1 LQRPASAGI
10 ALAACGR
17 VRHTSSL
24 RPRPF
29 LFLFAALF
37 GLVASPAHA
46 AESLCDSSFQD
57 CRSPLINL
65 IRAEQVGIDVGFWFM
80 EDSRYVSEIIARKN
94 AGVPVRLIV
103 DPTANPTYPL
113 NANSLN
119 SFANAGVPMVKKVG
133 GGIMHFKMMLFAGQN
148 IVEFGS
154 ANYSPNAFVPVT
166 PYSNYVSETIFFE
179 DDPAIVNSFKTKVD
193 NIWTDTTNY
202 QVYANVTTRTRA
214 YPTYP
219 ISADMNFP
227 PGQDYAN
234 RAVKLYNAETQ
245 KIDVMMFRVTDRRHS
260 DAMIAAENRGIPIR
274 YIGETNEYRDPS
286 RLWVAWNM
294 DRMFAAGIPMRV
306 RGNQGENH
314 EKLILLYAQGLSIFG
329 SSNWTSPSANY
340 QQEHNYFTN
349 KNWMFVWFE
358 NQFERKW
365 NNTSPAGVTETE
377 PFVPLGPDKPKNVSV
392 ANGAVGVATT
402 GQKLKWY
409 GGPWA
414 HVYDVYFGTSS
425 NPPLFA
431 ASQALGPSE
440 TTSQNQSFTLPTL
453 IGGTTY
459 YWKIVSTTAANLT
472 KTGDIWSFTTAGS
485 PPPPPPPPPGATT
498 IVLWA
503 SKTPSADRHGNW
515 TPITDASASGG
526 SALSNPNLGAAKIS
540 PALASPTNYFEQT
553 FTVLHGTAYHL
564 WVRLRAGSNS
574 LSNDSVHVQF
584 SGSVDSLGSPQ
595 WRIGSTSSAEIVL
608 QAGTSDASVS
618 GWGWSDDGWDAPG
631 KPIYFAADGAQTV
644 RIQQREDGAI
654 VDEIVLSP
662 DTYLTASP
670 GVRDN
675 DTEVLPANDGSGSP
689 PPPPPPPPA
698 PDVVLWTADVPA
710 QAITGNWQ
718 PLTDATAAGG
728 VALSNPDG
736 GQAKISPALASP
748 SNFFE
753 MTFDATAGVAYHLWV
768 RMRAQNNSLA
778 NDSIHL
784 QFNDAVASDGT
795 AMMRIGTTDSAA
807 VVLQDGSNGAADH
820 GWGWSDNG
828 WDAPGVNIAFATT
841 GTHTIRVQQR
851 EDGAIVDQIVLSP
864 GTYLTTAPGARRD
877 DTTIISP

>member
-1 LQRPASAGI
+1 VNYHTPTHRIRP
-10 ALAACGR
+10 LL
-17 VRHTSSL
+17 V
-24 RPRPF
+24 F
-29 LFLFAALF
+29 LLFAALS
-37 GLVASPAHA
+37 GLFASRAH

-80 EDSRYVSEIIARKN
+80 EDSRYVTEIIARKN

-103 DPTANPTYPL
+103 DPRANPTYPL

-119 SFANAGVPMVKKVG
+119 SFANAGIPMVQKVG

-148 IVEFGS
+148 TVEFGS

-179 DDPAIVNSFKTKVD
+179 DDPVIVNSFKTKVD
-193 NIWTDTTNY
+193 NLWTDTTNY
-202 QVYANVTTRTRA
+202 QPYANITSRVRA

-227 PGQDYAN
+227 PGQDFAN
-234 RAVKLYNAETQ
+234 RDVKLYNAETQ
-245 KIDVMMFRVTDRRHS
+245 KIDVAMFRVTDQRQS
-260 DAMIAAENRGIPIR
+260 DGMIAAQKRGIPIR

-306 RGNQGENH
+306 RASEGENH
-314 EKLILLYAQGLSIFG
+314 DKLVLLYAQGLTIFG
-329 SSNWTSPSANY
+329 SSNWTSPSANS

-349 KNWMFVWFE
+349 KNWIFVWFQD
-358 NQFERKW
+358 QFDRKW
-365 NNTSPAGVTETE
+365 NNSNPSGTAETE
-377 PFVPLGPDKPKNVSV
+377 PFVPLGPDKPTNVSV

-402 GQKLKWY
+402 AQKLKWY

-414 HVYDVYFGTSS
+414 HVYDVYFGTSPT
-425 NPPLFA
+425 PPLFA
-431 ASQALGPSE
+431 ADQALGPSE

-459 YWKIVSTTAANLT
+459 YWKIVSKTAANLT
-472 KTGDIWSFTTAGS
+472 KTGDTWSFTTAGA
-485 PPPPPPPPPGATT
+485 PPPPPPPPPGVTT
-498 IVLWA
+498 LVLWA
-503 SKTPSADRHGNW
+503 SNTPSGNIHGNW
-515 TPITDASASGG
+515 TRITDATASGG
-526 SALSNPNLGAAKIS
+526 AALSNPNLGASKIS
-540 PALASPTNYFEQT
+540 PALANPTNYFEQT
-553 FTVLHGTAYHL
+553 FTVFHGTAYHL

-574 LSNDSVHVQF
+574 LSNDSVNVQF
-584 SGSVDSLGSPQ
+584 SGSTDSAGSPH
-595 WRIGSTSSAEIVL
+595 WRIGSTSSAEVVL
-608 QAGTSDASVS
+608 QAGSSDTSDS

-631 KPIYFAADGAQTV
+631 MPIYFAADGVQTV
-644 RIQQREDGAI
+644 RVQQREDGAI

-662 DTYLTASP
+662 DTYLTAAP

-675 DTEVLPANDGSGSP
+675 DTTILPANDGSGSP
-689 PPPPPPPPA
+689 PPPPPPPPSE
-698 PDVVLWTADVPA
+698 PDVVLWTANVAPS
-710 QAITGNWQ
+710 AITGNWQ
-718 PLTDATAAGG
+718 ALSDTTAAGG
-728 VALSNPDG
+728 DAMWNPDA

-753 MTFDATAGVAYHLWV
+753 MTFNAKAGLPYHLWI
-768 RMRAQNNSLA
+768 RMRAQNNSLS
-778 NDSIHL
+778 NDSVAL
-784 QFNDAVASDGT
+784 QFSDSVDSGGSPIIR
-795 AMMRIGTTDSAA
+795 MGTTGSAE
-807 VVLQDGSNGAADH
+807 VVLQDGSSGAADH
-820 GWGWSDNG
+820 DWGWSDNG
-828 WDAPGVNIAFATT
+828 WGVPGVNFYFAST
-841 GTHTIRVQQR
+841 GTHTIRIQQR

-864 GTYLTTAPGARRD
+864 GTYLTTAPGPRRD